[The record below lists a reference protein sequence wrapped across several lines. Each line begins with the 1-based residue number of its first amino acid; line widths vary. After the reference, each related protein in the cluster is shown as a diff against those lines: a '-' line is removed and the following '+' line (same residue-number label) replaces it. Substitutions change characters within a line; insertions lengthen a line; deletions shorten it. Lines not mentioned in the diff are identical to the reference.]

1 MLKYAI
7 KVIKI
12 VIIIIIMIKGRVTEK
27 IVVLKYIHEDVRK
40 FQRKCNKRLSFSS
53 LRACNVTFFFSLFRV
68 LCAFY
73 HDF

>member
-12 VIIIIIMIKGRVTEK
+12 VIIIIMIKGRVTEK

-40 FQRKCNKRLSFSS
+40 FQRPC
-53 LRACNVTFFFSLFRV
+53 
-68 LCAFY
+68 
-73 HDF
+73 